1 MKQTENNIESLN
13 VLRKF
18 SKTPSTICSLSTSP
32 WPGHLTQEEI
42 LLNNLKD
49 MQSMLT
55 AHLRRLADFLS
66 MQVPLLHYRWN
77 LTNIR
82 HMKDQK
88 LRYIIGNILKRIS
101 ENLDIKKASEL
112 ARLGENQIE
121 DIKEQTFEIKKQLKS
136 LRKKYKIVGVFEK
149 KYTLLTEK
157 CYSYNNCLEN
167 LKENKSNLLESLME
181 LKKSQNRICFLYIPI
196 KERLE
201 EIMIRKEELIL
212 SIPQIGMHSQVLE
225 VKKAEVNQIETSN
238 TELKSIVQSLTQ
250 QLEAQKLK
258 SRKKASAL
266 KEQIQ
271 KFECQLALMRVQER
285 FLLEKQNKI
294 NNLADIL

>member
-1 MKQTENNIESLN
+1 MKQTEISIESLN

-18 SKTPSTICSLSTSP
+18 SKTPSTICSQSASP
-32 WPGHLTQEEI
+32 WPGHITQEEF

-49 MQSMLT
+49 MQTKLT

-66 MQVPLLHYRWN
+66 MQVPLLQYRWN

-88 LRYIIGNILKRIS
+88 LRCIIGNILKRIS

-112 ARLGENQIE
+112 VRLGENQIE
-121 DIKEQTFEIKKQLKS
+121 HIKEETFGIKKQLRS
-136 LRKKYKIVGVFEK
+136 LKKRYKIVGAFEK
-149 KYTLLTEK
+149 KNIILTEK
-157 CYSYNNCLEN
+157 CNSCICCLEN
-167 LKENKSNLLESLME
+167 LKKTKSNLLESLAE
-181 LKKSQNRICFLYIPI
+181 IKKSQNRICFLYIPI

-212 SIPQIGMHSQVLE
+212 SIPQLGIHTKSLE
-225 VKKAEVNQIETSN
+225 ARKAEVDLIEISN

-250 QLEAQKLK
+250 KLEAQQLK
-258 SRKKASAL
+258 SRKKASVL

-271 KFECQLALMRVQER
+271 HFECQLALMRVQER
-285 FLLEKQNKI
+285 FLIEKQNKI
-294 NNLADIL
+294 NNLADVL